1 MASSSCLLI
10 YSKLLKFPGPNGSK
24 STSFSIEFSFTMSH
38 GYGDGISFVVLPY
51 NSEFKFVGQGLFRVL
66 SEVKYLGIEY
76 DTKMDGNVGD

>member
-1 MASSSCLLI
+1 
-10 YSKLLKFPGPNGSK
+10 
-24 STSFSIEFSFTMSH
+24 MSH

-51 NSEFKFVGQGLFRVL
+51 NSEFKFVGQGLFWVL